1 MVVLCHAMDDMEVL
15 FLRALLQSEDIHF
28 AIVGEHF
35 GSLYPGVQIASY
47 NERRFLVPFEEY
59 ERAAALI
66 AEHRAVYDPVISDL
80 SVGARV
86 RIFIEGLVFG
96 WCVPG
101 GRKSRANKD
110 CDS

>member
-15 FLRALLQSEDIHF
+15 FLRALLQSEEIHF

-47 NERRFLVPFEEY
+47 NERRFLVPLEQY

-66 AEHRAVYDPVISDL
+66 AEHREVYVPVTENL
-80 SVGARV
+80 SLGARL
-86 RIFIEGLVFG
+86 RIVIEAFLFG
-96 WCVPG
+96 WCFPG
-101 GRKSRANKD
+101 GRKRQGAKD
-110 CDS
+110 NAA

>member
-59 ERAAALI
+59 VRAAALI
-66 AEHRAVYDPVISDL
+66 AEHRTVVCSGDQRLICWRSSADFYRGTGVWMVCP
-80 SVGARV
+80 RWT
-86 RIFIEGLVFG
+86 E
-96 WCVPG
+96 
-101 GRKSRANKD
+101 K
-110 CDS
+110 